1 MSEGT
6 LFASLGQ
13 PSERQV
19 RAVDAPLSD
28 PAANLGILS
37 VLQRPYL
44 LRLLVWREVKQRYAG
59 SFMGLMWSYS
69 NPFIQFMIYWLVMG
83 EIMGA
88 NHRIPGYT
96 MHVFSGFIIAHFFM
110 ETFAAGTHSIVSN
123 KVIVQKLAIPREL
136 FPVAAMLVSLYQ
148 VTPAIVIMVIFDFA
162 IGWHPTMATFA
173 GFGLALLIVM
183 LLGTACA
190 LVFAV
195 ANVYFRDFG
204 NIVGICNHFVRFGV
218 PMVYA
223 YSEMVQ
229 NFGSRIIEILSF
241 NPLFEAVLLM
251 QRGFWV
257 RGVTSSPKTKYCPAT
272 NDAHQAQQ
280 CLLQVDFPPHFWV
293 FSLISVGIAAALL
306 VICQLWFTRLD
317 TRIPERI

>member
-1 MSEGT
+1 MSETVT
-6 LFASLGQ
+6 LEPPPG
-13 PSERQV
+13 
-19 RAVDAPLSD
+19 RALREVDAPLAD
-28 PAANLGILS
+28 PAANLGIVS

-59 SFMGLMWSYS
+59 SFMGLMWSYA
-69 NPFIQFMIYWLVMG
+69 NPLLQFMIYWLVMG

-148 VTPAIVIMVIFDFA
+148 VSPAIGILVVFDVA
-162 IGWHPTMATFA
+162 SGWHPTVSTFF

-183 LLGTACA
+183 MLGTACA

-204 NIVGICNHFVRFGV
+204 NIVGIFNHFVRFGV

-223 YSEMVQ
+223 YSEMVDK
-229 NFGSRIIEILSF
+229 FGSKIVEILSL
-241 NPLFEAVLLM
+241 NPLFNAVLLM
-251 QRGFWV
+251 QRAFWV
-257 RGVTSSPKTKYCPAT
+257 RGVHSSPRTASCPAT
-272 NDAHQAQQ
+272 HNAARAQA
-280 CLLQVDFPPHFWV
+280 CILRVDFPPHFWLLSV
-293 FSLISVGIAAALL
+293 ASVAIAGLILVG
-306 VICQLWFTRLD
+306 CQLWFVKLD